1 MQSVAVTTAA
11 ENAPFF
17 AAVERGMFSKLGL
30 DVKVEVMP
38 SGVEIANALASGTV
52 DAGLF
57 GTYPFLTAVSRGV
70 PVVLIGHTWNNA
82 LDESAE
88 RGAVGHRA
96 RRCGRA
102 GRRSRQAQGQEDRRH
117 ARRGRRAVHRR
128 GC

>member
-1 MQSVAVTTAA
+1 
-11 ENAPFF
+11 
-17 AAVERGMFSKLGL
+17 MFSKLGL
-30 DVKVEVMP
+30 DVKVEMMP

-82 LDESAE
+82 LEESAE

-96 RRCGRA
+96 R
-102 GRRSRQAQGQEDRRH
+102 
-117 ARRGRRAVHRR
+117 GRRAFPPATSPSSRARR
-128 GC
+128 SASRAAPAASRTSRAC